1 MLEMHLIT
9 DSLVYPFPY
18 NYKHVAPKIRC
29 SQMQFNRVNNK
40 EHQRSLVYSAVLC
53 TCICLGILC
62 ALRFR
67 HSCLCFEHELV
78 AF

>member
-29 SQMQFNRVNNK
+29 SQMQFNGVNNK
-40 EHQRSLVYSAVLC
+40 EHQRSLVYSAVFMHMHMPRNSMC
-53 TCICLGILC
+53 SS
-62 ALRFR
+62 FQ
-67 HSCLCFEHELV
+67 
-78 AF
+78 AFLPVL